1 MGEVFSFID
10 IVLDVVFDIMI
21 LEQKLVEMKS
31 KSVVIGLFKEFL
43 SNFVG
48 LLFYVEVGFGQ
59 FVLLNDDNLINR
71 MKINFY
77 IIVIV
82 SCVNGFIGF

>member
-82 SCVNGFIGF
+82 SCVNGFIGL